1 MTSPVHDSPTHDVPH
16 STRVV
21 VAPGVSVRKNAVAAR
36 PGDRSSAR
44 AASTPFPFSVF
55 RVYYRSTPQCSD
67 ALPALS
73 LFLGPAVQA
82 LWGISLNLTSV
93 ALLCMGVGF
102 SVDFSVH
109 IAKATSA
116 QSAALSRADAVKK
129 ALSEQGVAVL
139 HAGQSTLIAVVV
151 LGYNDF
157 DMILGYLSRRFRLY
171 ATAHAL

>member
-1 MTSPVHDSPTHDVPH
+1 M
-16 STRVV
+16 
-21 VAPGVSVRKNAVAAR
+21 
-36 PGDRSSAR
+36 
-44 AASTPFPFSVF
+44 
-55 RVYYRSTPQCSD
+55 
-67 ALPALS
+67 
-73 LFLGPAVQA
+73 QA

-116 QSAALSRADAVKK
+116 QSVALSRADAVKK

-151 LGYNDF
+151 LGFASSEAYR
-157 DMILGYLSRRFRLY
+157 ILFRILFGVVVYGVLHGMCFLPTLLLYLP
-171 ATAHAL
+171 